1 MNLLN
6 IIDDIHKADPEF
18 ADRISPRR
26 AAIRN
31 ITSFGSKVAVAALP
45 FAFSTLFK
53 KAYGQ
58 ALSPQIIDTLN
69 FALTAEYLESDFYN
83 TYGQRS
89 NIPSGDRPGIE
100 LIRIDEN
107 NHTKFLLDTL
117 GSNAISKPAFDFTA
131 KGTYA
136 DLLRNDTVG
145 YDTFLA
151 LAQAFED
158 NGVRAYKGQATNLMG
173 NAAILTA
180 ALNIHSVEAR
190 HASHLRRMRQLRGV
204 AVKPWI
210 TGVTSGIP
218 GNDAVLV
225 YAGED
230 NVSQGNPAV
239 NLTTLPNIA
248 GGATPSYVVTEAYDE
263 PNTKAN
269 VVAIVSRFLA

>member
-6 IIDDIHKADPEF
+6 LFDEINQADPEF

-26 AAIRN
+26 DAIKN
-31 ITSFGSKVAVAALP
+31 ITSFGSKVAVAAMP
-45 FAFSTLFK
+45 FVFSTLVK

-58 ALSPQIIDTLN
+58 ALSPQVIEVLN
-69 FALTAEYLESDFYN
+69 FALTAEYLESTYYN

-100 LIRIDEN
+100 LIRVDEN
-107 NHTKFLLDTL
+107 NHKKFLLQNL
-117 GSNAISKPAFDFTA
+117 GSAAISEPKFDYTA
-131 KGTYA
+131 GGTFA
-136 DLLRNDTVG
+136 DLTRNDSVG

-158 NGVRAYKGQATNLMG
+158 NGVRAYKGQAPALMS
-173 NAAILTA
+173 APAILTA
-180 ALNIHSVEAR
+180 ALNIHSVEGR
-190 HASHLRRMRQLRGV
+190 HAAHLRYLRQRRGV

-218 GNDAVLV
+218 AAPVALV

-230 NVSQGNPAV
+230 NVTQGGV
-239 NLTTLPNIA
+239 NLTTLP
-248 GGATPSYVVTEAYDE
+248 GASGNATANMVTEAYDE
-263 PNTKAN
+263 PNTKEN
-269 VVAIVSRFLA
+269 VTNIVKLFLAK